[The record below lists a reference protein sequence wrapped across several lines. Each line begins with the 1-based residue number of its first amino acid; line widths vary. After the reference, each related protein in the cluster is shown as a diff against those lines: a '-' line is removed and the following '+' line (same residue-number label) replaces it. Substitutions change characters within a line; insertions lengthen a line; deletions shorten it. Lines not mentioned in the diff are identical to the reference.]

1 MTAMPHTSPTNVM
14 ISMGD
19 SNAHASFRPSWT
31 EARPS
36 PSRVKGPYGPAIKDA
51 LPNLVGITIG

>member
-1 MTAMPHTSPTNVM
+1 MMVMTAMPHTSPTNVM

-31 EARPS
+31 EARPN
-36 PSRVKGPYGPAIKDA
+36 PSRVK
-51 LPNLVGITIG
+51 